1 MQLGKITFLDLKVKL
16 MYRKLETDL
25 YMKATDLH
33 QYLHYLSSQSRHIKG
48 SIVYTKSSIVKLYV
62 SKGYVL

>member
-1 MQLGKITFLDLKVKL
+1 
-16 MYRKLETDL
+16 MYPKLETDL

-33 QYLHYLSSQSRHIKG
+33 QYLHYLSSQSKHIKG